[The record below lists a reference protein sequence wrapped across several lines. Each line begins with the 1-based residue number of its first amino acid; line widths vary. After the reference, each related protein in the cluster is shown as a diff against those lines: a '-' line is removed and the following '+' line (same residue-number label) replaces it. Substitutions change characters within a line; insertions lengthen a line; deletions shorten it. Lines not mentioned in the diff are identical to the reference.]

1 MLEMLQNAL
10 IYGGSFILVL
20 GVVVFVHEFGHFQVG
35 RWCGIAIKSFSIGMG
50 SEWFGWTDKH
60 GTRWKVSKIPIGGF
74 VSWVDDT
81 DGSSVLPATEESQ
94 ELSPEEARRRGHF
107 RAMPVGRR
115 AAAVL
120 AGPLANFVFAIF
132 AFALV
137 ALAMGRD
144 ATDYGAVTAR
154 VGNVVT
160 GSAAAAAGLQRGE
173 IVRAVDGQSVENWP
187 HFQSLIAANAN
198 VPLELTLET
207 PTGETRTL
215 SVTPQPVERPG
226 ADGEPVIVGAIGVQV
241 GVRPEERT
249 IVPVS
254 VIDALQFGAL
264 NTWGLIE
271 RTLEY
276 IGGIFGGGA
285 SGRDIAGP
293 IGILSQSGQVT
304 SYALDT
310 SGQDVWSKT
319 GSVAMALLGWAAILS
334 VAVGFAN
341 LLPIPI
347 LDGGYLVM
355 CAIEA
360 LRGGKP
366 LPPAAQEWAFRA
378 GVAVLASLFLFATW
392 NDITRL
398 LPGGA
403 G

>member
-10 IYGGSFILVL
+10 IYGGSSILVL

-94 ELSPEEARRRGHF
+94 ELSPEEARKRGHF

-115 AAAVL
+115 AAAVI
-120 AGPLANFVFAIF
+120 AGPMANFVFAIF

-137 ALAMGRD
+137 AFANGRD
-144 ATDYGAVTAR
+144 ITDYSTIPARIGAVVSGSVAAR
-154 VGNVVT
+154 
-160 GSAAAAAGLQRGE
+160 AGLERGE
-173 IVRAVDGQSVENWP
+173 VIVAVNGGAVQDWPTFQNIVAAHAGQAL
-187 HFQSLIAANAN
+187 Q
-198 VPLELTLET
+198 LTLDRD
-207 PTGETRTL
+207 GVTR
-215 SVTPQPVERPG
+215 SVMLTPQATQRRTES
-226 ADGEPVIVGAIGVQV
+226 GEMIEVGVIGVQV
-241 GVRPEERT
+241 GVAPEDQVRAPL
-249 IVPVS
+249 PVG
-254 VIDALQFGAL
+254 DALTFGATY
-264 NTWGLIE
+264 TWGLI
-271 RTLEY
+271 TQTVEY
-276 IGGIFGGGA
+276 IGGIFSGSA

-293 IGILSQSGQVT
+293 IGIFSQSGQVT
-304 SYALDT
+304 TAALDT
-310 SGQDVWSKT
+310 SGQ
-319 GSVAMALLGWAAILS
+319 GPAALAAGLALALLWWAAILS

-366 LPPAAQEWAFRA
+366 LPPVAQEWAFRA

>member
-1 MLEMLQNAL
+1 MLELLQNAL
-10 IYGGSFILVL
+10 IYGGSFLLVL

-81 DGSSVLPATEESQ
+81 DATSVLPATEESQ
-94 ELSPEEARRRGHF
+94 ELSPEEARRLGHF
-107 RAMPVGRR
+107 RAMPVERR
-115 AAAVL
+115 AAAVI
-120 AGPLANFVFAIF
+120 AGPMANFVFAIF

-137 ALAMGRD
+137 AFAMGRD
-144 ATDYGAVTAR
+144 VTDYGAVTAR
-154 VGNVVT
+154 VGNVMT
-160 GSAAAAAGLQRGE
+160 GSAAAEAGLQRGE
-173 IVRAVDGQSVENWP
+173 IVRAVNGEQVANWP
-187 HFQSLIAANAN
+187 AFQGIIAANPN
-198 VPLELTLET
+198 VPLQLTLESEA
-207 PTGETRTL
+207 GTRTL
-215 SVTPQPVERPG
+215 DVTPRAIERPN
-226 ADGEPVIVGAIGVQV
+226 ASGETETVGAIGVQV

-249 IVPVS
+249 IEPVG
-254 VIDALQFGAL
+254 ILDALRFGVL
-264 NTWGLIE
+264 NTWGLIAQ
-271 RTLEY
+271 TVEY
-276 IGGIFGGGA
+276 IGGIFSGAA
-285 SGRDIAGP
+285 SGADIAGP
-293 IGILSQSGQVT
+293 VGILSQSGQVT

-310 SGQDVWSKT
+310 SDQGLWGATSGVLL
-319 GSVAMALLGWAAILS
+319 ALLGWAAVLS

-355 CAIEA
+355 CAVEA

-366 LPPAAQEWAFRA
+366 LPPVAQEWAFRA
-378 GVAVLASLFLFATW
+378 GFAVLASLFLFATW